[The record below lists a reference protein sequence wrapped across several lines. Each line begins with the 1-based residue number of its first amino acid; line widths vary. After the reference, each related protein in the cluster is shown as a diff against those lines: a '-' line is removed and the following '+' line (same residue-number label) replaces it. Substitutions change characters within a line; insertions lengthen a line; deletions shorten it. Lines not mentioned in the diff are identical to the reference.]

1 MYRYII
7 TRYTHLQM
15 LFIISQHHKKK
26 KILLCTFLKLF
37 YENCIDDNG
46 FYY

>member
-1 MYRYII
+1 MI
-7 TRYTHLQM
+7 
-15 LFIISQHHKKK
+15 FIIHYKNK

-46 FYY
+46 LYY